1 MKLAYASWTNMQ
13 AFASRFVPVKTLF
26 LTAETG
32 RNRVKKRTTKK
43 HNGKKRKGATYVYN
57 RNKNNYKLSI

>member
-1 MKLAYASWTNMQ
+1 MP
-13 AFASRFVPVKTLF
+13 AFASRFVPVRTLF

-32 RNRVKKRTTKK
+32 RNRAKKRTTKK
-43 HNGKKRKGATYVYN
+43 HNGKKRKGGTYVHN